1 MKTDLN
7 TLEWFRNGFETYNP
21 MPDVLPNI
29 ESKLKNYTIDLI
41 IDNDCEDVQFLI
53 PKLIKTLSLCKVNNY
68 NIYHIDMKDLPI
80 KMNDNQIVIEKIPTV
95 IFRNNDREQFRIAE
109 KIIYRNCVEK
119 EIEYILTTII
129 TKNKQ

>member
-1 MKTDLN
+1 MA
-7 TLEWFRNGFETYNP
+7 
-21 MPDVLPNI
+21 DVLSNI

-53 PKLIKTLSLCKVNNY
+53 PKLIKTLCLCNINNY
-68 NIYHIDMKDLPI
+68 NVYHIDMKDLPI

-119 EIEYILTTII
+119 EIEYILTQIF
-129 TKNKQ
+129 TKSKQ